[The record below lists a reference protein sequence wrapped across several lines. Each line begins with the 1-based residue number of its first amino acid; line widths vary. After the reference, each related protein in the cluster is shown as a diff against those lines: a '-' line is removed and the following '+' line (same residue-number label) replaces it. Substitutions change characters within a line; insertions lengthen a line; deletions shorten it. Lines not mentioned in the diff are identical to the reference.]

1 MAQTV
6 NNLPAMQE
14 TQVQSLGQADALEK
28 GNGAPLQYSC
38 PENSMDRGAWRASIH
53 EVTKSWKGL
62 MHTKEQKA
70 YDLAGN
76 KERQG
81 TCENHFS
88 FVLNLASI

>member
-1 MAQTV
+1 MIPEVSLVAQTV

-53 EVTKSWKGL
+53 GIPKS
-62 MHTKEQKA
+62 
-70 YDLAGN
+70 
-76 KERQG
+76 G
-81 TCENHFS
+81 TFLLSLSDPKRNMEMKDMG
-88 FVLNLASI
+88 

>member
-1 MAQTV
+1 MIPEVSLVAQTV

-53 EVTKSWKGL
+53 GIPKS
-62 MHTKEQKA
+62 
-70 YDLAGN
+70 
-76 KERQG
+76 G
-81 TCENHFS
+81 TLLLSLSDPKRNMEMKDMG
-88 FVLNLASI
+88 